1 MSNNEE
7 EKEPVQSPDAR
18 ETEHITKSDDC
29 SYNK

>member
-7 EKEPVQSPDAR
+7 EKEPTQPSDTH